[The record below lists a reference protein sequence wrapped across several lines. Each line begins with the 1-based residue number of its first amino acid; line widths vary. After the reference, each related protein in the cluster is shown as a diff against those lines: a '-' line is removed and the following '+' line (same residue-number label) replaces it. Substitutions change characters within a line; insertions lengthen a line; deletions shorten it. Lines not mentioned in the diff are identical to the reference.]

1 MAVLVLSA
9 GCVAGGILVMSDGCV
24 TDCIS
29 GGIAG
34 VRGVSAGCMVSA
46 VKKLGVSLA
55 QSGLLRV
62 ASLGVLRIWARPD

>member
-24 TDCIS
+24 TDCIG

-62 ASLGVLRIWARPD
+62 ASLGVLRIWGRPN